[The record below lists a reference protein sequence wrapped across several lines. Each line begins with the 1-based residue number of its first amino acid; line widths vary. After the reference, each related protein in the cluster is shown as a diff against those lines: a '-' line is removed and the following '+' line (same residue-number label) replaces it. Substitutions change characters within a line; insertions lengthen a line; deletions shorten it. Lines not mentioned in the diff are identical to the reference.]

1 MHDSLNQAQPYLIGI
16 GTLALINA
24 ALAQMSGRSPVLW
37 GLLTFALG
45 PFVTLFLILTY
56 KKNT

>member
-1 MHDSLNQAQPYLIGI
+1 MQDSLHQAQPYLVGI

-24 ALAQMSGRSPVLW
+24 AFAQITGRSPVLW
-37 GLLTFALG
+37 GLLTFAFG

-56 KKNT
+56 KKNA

>member
-1 MHDSLNQAQPYLIGI
+1 MHKAQPYLIGI

-24 ALAQMSGRSPVLW
+24 ALAQISGRSPVLW
-37 GLLTFALG
+37 GLLTLAFG

-56 KKNT
+56 RKNT